1 MINNKEKIDILNNKI
16 SNIQIHINIL
26 EKNINE
32 YPNNDV
38 EGKLSRQY
46 YLDDFYNQKNIL
58 QDELASV
65 ENN

>member
-1 MINNKEKIDILNNKI
+1 MISNKEKIDILNNKI
-16 SNIQIHINIL
+16 SNIQIHINVL
-26 EKNINE
+26 EKDINE
-32 YPNNDV
+32 YPNDDV
-38 EGKLSRQY
+38 EGKLPRQY